1 MRICQFRDALVA
13 AVLAVGTAGT
23 ASADP
28 CHCGPAPVPR
38 CADPAAQHAIVAD
51 IAFDVVDGTIE
62 IATQSGPYRYPA
74 DALDG
79 KRILAA
85 FLPRGE
91 PFQGF
96 LDRLVPGGI
105 ALGTMH
111 GAQATLTTGAIFPP
125 GEYEMA
131 LILDIDGDGAAAPTT
146 GDLAAFDNGVCE
158 PTGGSV
164 RVTVGCDDAHVTLT
178 NRHFIN
184 F

>member
-1 MRICQFRDALVA
+1 MRIRQLGAGLAAALLALGA
-13 AVLAVGTAGT
+13 AATV
-23 ASADP
+23 SADP

-38 CADPAAQHAIVAD
+38 CADPAAKRAIVAD

-74 DALDG
+74 AALDG
-79 KRILAA
+79 KTILAA

-96 LDRLVPGGI
+96 VDRLVPGGI

-131 LILDIDGDGAAAPTT
+131 LIIDVNGDGAAAPTA
-146 GDLAAFDNGVCE
+146 GDLAAFDNAVCE

-164 RVTVGCDDAHVTLT
+164 RVAVGCDDAHVTLT